1 MAAVPR
7 SAIGGIAY
15 RSSIASHAIEI
26 GETTNFCYVD
36 QTRQTLRDDLTV
48 YDEVADGSDVIEYG
62 DKTLSVRH
70 YLARFLFSGSIQQ
83 TEVGRLS
90 GGERNRLQLAK
101 MLRKP
106 SNFIILDEPTNDLDL
121 MTLRV
126 LEDAISAY
134 PGCAIVITHDRF
146 FLDRVATHILGFEG
160 DAEVEFCSGSW
171 DFYVEQREKR
181 WAEKGGAKSQSFK
194 HRKIGR

>member
-1 MAAVPR
+1 MAR
-7 SAIGGIAY
+7 
-15 RSSIASHAIEI
+15 
-26 GETTNFCYVD
+26 
-36 QTRQTLRDDLTV
+36 
-48 YDEVADGSDVIEYG
+48 DVIEYG

-70 YLARFLFSGSIQQ
+70 YLARFLFSGAIQQ

-101 MLRKP
+101 CLRQP

-121 MTLRV
+121 VTLRI
-126 LEDAISAY
+126 LEESLSEF
-134 PGCAIVITHDRF
+134 PGCAIVITHDRY

-160 DAEVEFCSGSW
+160 DAEVEFCTGNW

-181 WAEKGGAKSQSFK
+181 LAEKGGAKSQKFK
-194 HRKIGR
+194 HRKIG